1 MRLKHFWLGLGILA
15 LPSMAHAVTSGQI
28 DTFEDGTPMAW
39 EEGPISPNPPVNV
52 PTGGPA
58 GAGDHYLSNS
68 SSGEFAAPGGKMTM
82 NNLGQWTG
90 DYVAA
95 GVTSLR
101 MEVANFG
108 STPLYIRVALQGI
121 SGQYCSTLP
130 FVLPADGQWRTA
142 TFGLNA
148 SELTAVA
155 LNVPLSTLLTNITM
169 LRVLS
174 AQSGPSFHGDEVAG
188 VLGVDNLRANVPSAV
203 DEAALVDAHRLSN
216 APNPFAG
223 GTRLHYTLPRPGD
236 VVVEIFDVSGRAVR
250 RLEPE
255 GEQAAGSHELAWD
268 GRDGGGGALAAGVY
282 FARLS
287 TPTFVA
293 TTRLQLARP

>member
-1 MRLKHFWLGLGILA
+1 MRLKHFWLGLGLLA
-15 LPSMAHAVTSGQI
+15 LPSIAHAITSGQI

-39 EEGPISPNPPVNV
+39 EEGPFSPNPPANV

-58 GAGDHYLSNS
+58 GVGDHYLSNT
-68 SSGEFAAPGGKMTM
+68 SSGDFASPGGKMTM

-95 GVTSLR
+95 GVASLG

-108 STPLYIRVALQGI
+108 STPLYVRVALQGA

-130 FVLPADGQWRTA
+130 FILPADGQWRTA

-155 LNVPLSTLLTNITM
+155 LNVPLSTLLTNVTM

-174 AQSGPSFHGDEVAG
+174 AQSGPSFRGDEIAG
-188 VLGVDNLRANVPSAV
+188 VLGVDNLRVNAPSAV
-203 DEAALVDAHRLSN
+203 EEAALFDVHRLWN

-223 GTRLHYTLPRPGD
+223 GTRLHYTLSHPGP
-236 VVVEIFDVSGRAVR
+236 VVVDIFDVSGRAVR
-250 RLEPE
+250 RLEPA
-255 GEQAAGSHELAWD
+255 GERAAGAHELAWD
-268 GRDGGGGALAAGVY
+268 GRDGSGAVLAAGVY

-287 TPTFVA
+287 TPTFV
-293 TTRLQLARP
+293 TTARLLLARP